1 MANTPVQKNQSDVV
15 AKDNVVDMSMF
26 AADAGMGNK
35 EINQESL
42 SFYFNYGFSPEEE
55 TLIKSVKKVLP
66 RNHIRQ

>member
-42 SFYFNYGFSPEEE
+42 SIPFLKTNLS
-55 TLIKSVKKVLP
+55 KS
-66 RNHIRQ
+66 

>member
-15 AKDNVVDMSMF
+15 AKDNVVDMSIF

-42 SFYFNYGFSPEEE
+42 SIPFLKTNLS
-55 TLIKSVKKVLP
+55 KSF
-66 RNHIRQ
+66 RHIFRKNNFPPT